1 MLDTSPLVTKYA
13 DFDTF
18 RFVADVTSTGN
29 LSALV
34 VTPQGTLA
42 TIGVFKSNGQTRA
55 TTNDVIA
62 NLQYDFTFV
71 DSLSSGTGGF
81 VLR

>member
-1 MLDTSPLVTKYA
+1 MLNTSPLVTKYE

-29 LSALV
+29 ISALV

-42 TIGVFKSNGQTRA
+42 TLNVFKNNGGTQA
-55 TTNDVIA
+55 TTGDVTI
-62 NLQYDFTFV
+62 NRQYDLTFV